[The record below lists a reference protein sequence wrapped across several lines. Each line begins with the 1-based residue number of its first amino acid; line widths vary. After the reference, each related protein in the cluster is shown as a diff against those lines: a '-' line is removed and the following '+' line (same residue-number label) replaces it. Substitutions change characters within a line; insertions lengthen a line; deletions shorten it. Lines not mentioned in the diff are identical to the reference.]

1 MYTRTDTAGYITEVS
16 TAFAKLTGY
25 TKQELIGKTH
35 KLIRHPNTPNEQIKR
50 MYSALAKGETW
61 SGEFENITKHGNVF
75 WVEIIIEPVY
85 DSSNNIESFTGF
97 YQDITDKKRV
107 ELLSNSDALT
117 GVANRRKFEA
127 ELDIAVARAN
137 RWDTIFSIILLDID
151 HFKRINDRFGHD
163 VGDNAIVAL
172 TKILKDNVRKPDLI
186 ARWGGEEFVILSTD
200 NELQSAMLLAEKLR
214 TIVAEYNFWFGAT
227 VTASFGVTTFTKFE
241 SKEKLF
247 SRVDQYLCD
256 AKAHGRNRV
265 NGGTF

>member
-137 RWDTIFSIILLDID
+137 R
-151 HFKRINDRFGHD
+151 
-163 VGDNAIVAL
+163 
-172 TKILKDNVRKPDLI
+172 
-186 ARWGGEEFVILSTD
+186 
-200 NELQSAMLLAEKLR
+200 
-214 TIVAEYNFWFGAT
+214 
-227 VTASFGVTTFTKFE
+227 
-241 SKEKLF
+241 
-247 SRVDQYLCD
+247 
-256 AKAHGRNRV
+256 
-265 NGGTF
+265 